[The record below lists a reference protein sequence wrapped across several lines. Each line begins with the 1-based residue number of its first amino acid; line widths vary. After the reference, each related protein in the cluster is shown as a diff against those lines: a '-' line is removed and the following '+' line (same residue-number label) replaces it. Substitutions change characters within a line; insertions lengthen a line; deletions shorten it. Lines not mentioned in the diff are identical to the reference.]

1 MLKAERWDLIE
12 KCIEEK
18 GYASS
23 TDLVEITQTSKAT
36 IRRDLMSMADAGL
49 VSLTHGG
56 AVSAM
61 HRLSPEDSYEAKN
74 IANADEKTRIAE
86 LTASLIEP
94 GSKIIID
101 SGTTTLKIVPYL
113 RKIPN
118 LTVITNDV
126 NIACC
131 LYNSSNIEVVMI
143 GGSVRPG
150 YCTVIGS
157 HAEHQIENLN
167 ADLCII
173 GADAINPDGIFI
185 ANINEVGVKA
195 KIVKASNRAIVVADH
210 SKIGVKS
217 FANVCKLKNIDTI
230 VTGREAE
237 SLPCVKNIASKCKLS
252 FA

>member
-23 TDLVEITQTSKAT
+23 ADLIERTATSKAT
-36 IRRDLMSMADAGL
+36 IRRDLISMAEAGL
-49 VSLTHGG
+49 ISLTHGG
-56 AVSAM
+56 AISTM
-61 HRLSPEDSYEAKN
+61 HKLSPEDSYEDKN
-74 IANADEKTRIAE
+74 ITNSEEKNRIAE

-101 SGTTTLKIVPYL
+101 SGTTTLKLVPYL

-157 HAEHQIENLN
+157 YAEHQIENLS

-173 GADAINPDGIFI
+173 GADSINDKGIFI
-185 ANINEVGVKA
+185 ANINEVGVKE
-195 KIVKASNRAIVVADH
+195 KIVKASNSAIVVADH
-210 SKIGVKS
+210 GKLGRKN
-217 FANVCKLKNIDTI
+217 FAKVCTLNDIDTI
-230 VTGREAE
+230 VTGKEAE
-237 SLPCVKNIASKCKLS
+237 KLSCSKNIESKCSLL

>member
-1 MLKAERWDLIE
+1 MLKAERWNIIQ

-23 TDLVEITQTSKAT
+23 TDLVAVTNTSKAT
-36 IRRDLMSMADAGL
+36 IRRDLISMSEAGL

-56 AVSAM
+56 AISTM
-61 HRLSPEDSYEAKN
+61 HKLPLEESYEAKN
-74 IANADEKTRIAE
+74 VSNADEKNRIAE
-86 LTASLIEP
+86 LTAGLIEP
-94 GSKIIID
+94 GSRIIID
-101 SGTTTLKIVPYL
+101 SGTTTLKIIPFL

-143 GGSVRPG
+143 GGSIRPG
-150 YCTVIGS
+150 YCTVIGTY
-157 HAEHQIENLN
+157 AERQVEGLN

-173 GADAINPDGIFI
+173 GADAINEKGIYI
-185 ANINEVGVKA
+185 ANINEVGIKSG
-195 KIVKASNRAIVVADH
+195 IIKASNSAIVVADH
-210 SKIGVKS
+210 SKIGRKS
-217 FANVCKLKNIDTI
+217 LASICNLSSIDTI
-230 VTGREAE
+230 VTGKEAE
-237 SLPCVKNIASKCKLS
+237 KLPAVKSISSKCNLL

>member
-1 MLKAERWDLIE
+1 MLKAERWNIIQ

-23 TDLVEITQTSKAT
+23 TDLVAVTNTSKAT
-36 IRRDLMSMADAGL
+36 IRRDLISMSEAGL

-56 AVSAM
+56 AISTM
-61 HRLSPEDSYEAKN
+61 HKLPLEESYEAKN
-74 IANADEKTRIAE
+74 VSNADEKNRIAE
-86 LTASLIEP
+86 LTAGLIEP
-94 GSKIIID
+94 GSRIIID
-101 SGTTTLKIVPYL
+101 SGTTTLKIIPFL

-143 GGSVRPG
+143 GGSIRPG
-150 YCTVIGS
+150 YCTVIGTY
-157 HAEHQIENLN
+157 AERQVEGLN

-173 GADAINPDGIFI
+173 GADAINEKGIYI
-185 ANINEVGVKA
+185 ANINEVGIKSS
-195 KIVKASNRAIVVADH
+195 IIKASNSAIVVADH
-210 SKIGVKS
+210 SKIGRKS
-217 FANVCKLKNIDTI
+217 LASICNLSSIDTI
-230 VTGREAE
+230 VTGKEAE
-237 SLPCVKNIASKCKLS
+237 KLPAVKNLASKCNLL

>member
-1 MLKAERWDLIE
+1 MLKAERWSIIQ

-23 TDLVEITQTSKAT
+23 TDLVEVTNTSKAT
-36 IRRDLMSMADAGL
+36 IRRDLISMSEAGI

-56 AVSAM
+56 AISTM
-61 HRLSPEDSYEAKN
+61 HKLPLEESYEAKN
-74 IANADEKTRIAE
+74 VSNADEKNRIAE
-86 LTASLIEP
+86 LTAGLIEP
-94 GSKIIID
+94 GSRIIID
-101 SGTTTLKIVPYL
+101 SGTTTLKIIPFL

-143 GGSVRPG
+143 GGSIRPG
-150 YCTVIGS
+150 YCTVIGTY
-157 HAEHQIENLN
+157 AERQVEGLN

-173 GADAINPDGIFI
+173 GADAINEKGIYI
-185 ANINEVGVKA
+185 ANINEVGIKSG
-195 KIVKASNRAIVVADH
+195 IIKASNSAIVVADH
-210 SKIGVKS
+210 SKIGRKS
-217 FANVCKLKNIDTI
+217 LASICNLSSIDTI
-230 VTGREAE
+230 VTGKEAE
-237 SLPCVKNIASKCKLS
+237 KLPAVKSISSKCNLL

>member
-1 MLKAERWDLIE
+1 MLKAERWDIIQ

-23 TDLVEITQTSKAT
+23 TDLVEVTNTSKAT
-36 IRRDLMSMADAGL
+36 IRRDLISMSEAGL

-56 AVSAM
+56 AISTM
-61 HRLSPEDSYEAKN
+61 HKLPLEESYEAKN
-74 IANADEKTRIAE
+74 VSNADEKNRIAE
-86 LTASLIEP
+86 LTAGLIEP
-94 GSKIIID
+94 GSRIIID
-101 SGTTTLKIVPYL
+101 SGTTTLKIIPYL

-143 GGSVRPG
+143 GGSIRPG
-150 YCTVIGS
+150 YCTVIGTY
-157 HAEHQIENLN
+157 AERQVEGLN

-173 GADAINPDGIFI
+173 GADAINEKGIYI
-185 ANINEVGVKA
+185 ANINEVGIKSS
-195 KIVKASNRAIVVADH
+195 IIKASNSAIVVADH
-210 SKIGVKS
+210 SKLGRKS
-217 FANVCKLKNIDTI
+217 LASICNLSSIDTI
-230 VTGREAE
+230 VTGKEAE
-237 SLPCVKNIASKCKLS
+237 KLPAVKSLSSKCNLL